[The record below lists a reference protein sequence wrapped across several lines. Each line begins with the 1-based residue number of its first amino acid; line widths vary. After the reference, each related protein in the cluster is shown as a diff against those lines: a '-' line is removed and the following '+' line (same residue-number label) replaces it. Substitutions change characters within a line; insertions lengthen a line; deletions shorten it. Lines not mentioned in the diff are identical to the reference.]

1 MQAAALALVHGLMQA
16 PGTSR
21 AILSGHCEV
30 AERIAARLGL
40 PEAICSGLG
49 QLYERWDGRGLPA
62 GLKGA
67 AIAMPVRIVTL
78 AQDAILLKDTFGMDE
93 ATVLIGKRRGST
105 YDPVLVDAFLARP
118 ADLLAGLDRTPEAHA
133 VRTLDPTPAEMSGVE
148 IDATCLVI
156 ADMVDMRMP
165 NSVGHSRAVAQL
177 AESAARLMGLPEREI
192 VTIRRAGWVHDIGEL
207 VLPVAAWTRPGSF
220 SEDERDQ
227 LRLHAW
233 HGERI
238 LSRAGTAFLPLATLT
253 GRHHERLDGSGYHR
267 GSKGADLSPAARL
280 LAAAEA
286 YRSWI
291 ETRPHRTALSP
302 TAAAARLT
310 AAIRDGT
317 LCPEAGG
324 AVLRATGHATRAAPS
339 AADLSPRE
347 TEVLRH
353 LIAGLTVKEVAQDL
367 GYRGQDGGQPCSEP
381 VQQDRCANPGRSGPV
396 GSRARIAHAPRLGCS
411 PHVRRGHPC
420 DDTAIPARCRT
431 GGCHERHDLHRD
443 DDARPQPVRRLRQ
456 RRP

>member
-93 ATVLIGKRRGST
+93 ATVLIGKRRGSA
-105 YDPVLVDAFLARP
+105 YDPVLVDAFHARP

-133 VRTLDPTPAEMSGVE
+133 VRTLAPTPAEMSGVE

-156 ADMVDMRMP
+156 ADMVDMCMP

-227 LRLHAW
+227 LRLHTW
-233 HGERI
+233 HGESI

-253 GRHHERLDGSGYHR
+253 GRHHERLDGSGNHR
-267 GSKGADLSPAARL
+267 GS
-280 LAAAEA
+280 
-286 YRSWI
+286 
-291 ETRPHRTALSP
+291 
-302 TAAAARLT
+302 
-310 AAIRDGT
+310 
-317 LCPEAGG
+317 
-324 AVLRATGHATRAAPS
+324 
-339 AADLSPRE
+339 
-347 TEVLRH
+347 
-353 LIAGLTVKEVAQDL
+353 
-367 GYRGQDGGQPCSEP
+367 
-381 VQQDRCANPGRSGPV
+381 
-396 GSRARIAHAPRLGCS
+396 
-411 PHVRRGHPC
+411 
-420 DDTAIPARCRT
+420 
-431 GGCHERHDLHRD
+431 
-443 DDARPQPVRRLRQ
+443 
-456 RRP
+456 